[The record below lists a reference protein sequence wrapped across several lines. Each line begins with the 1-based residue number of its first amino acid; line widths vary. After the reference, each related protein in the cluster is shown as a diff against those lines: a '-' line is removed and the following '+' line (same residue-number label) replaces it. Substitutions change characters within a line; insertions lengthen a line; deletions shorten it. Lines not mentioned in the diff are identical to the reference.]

1 MKMLVLSRKPGEKV
15 TIGDAIT
22 VTVLA
27 ISGKTVRIGI
37 EAPTDVRILRAELGG
52 WQSDSTG
59 SADRHNPTMEAT
71 LQLV

>member
-1 MKMLVLSRKPGEKV
+1 MTMLVLSRQPGEKV
-15 TIGDAIT
+15 VIGDAIT

-37 EAPTDVRILRAELGG
+37 EAPDDVRILRAELGG
-52 WQSDSTG
+52 WQNGSIDSDDHHI
-59 SADRHNPTMEAT
+59 SALEAI